1 MLYSNGNTTD
11 FPKLAEAMSVYG
23 IRKEAIEIAVEYL
36 DTSKERNNSLLDRIP
51 RHALIN
57 DEWSKREKLE
67 RAIKRE
73 IISTKSEE
81 LFERYI
87 LLSQAIYGSYA
98 YVFVMCA
105 CRYYDKFIKQEDR
118 FIKIMSSRF
127 GEKAEACLL
136 AMYVAQLQG
145 RFFVSYG
152 FKIKSPQTCVD
163 AVDFADDNPVT
174 IAQLCA
180 YALNQSLVPEKKGII
195 AKLVS
200 KSETDH
206 VVEKAVEYVHGLI
219 DRNPSVYIQLMC
231 ATGEGAY
238 FSDKCRKY
246 FTDAVKKCKEIQV
259 AEYAIDNMPNPE
271 RVLDMIAEIPD
282 CVDYVYIAYLVDKHM
297 INQYVRNHLETLA
310 VKYTDEYVKAME
322 LRSDVSKAKIM
333 ADILAKANP
342 KYIIKENALKEKAQV
357 RVSRNVSNHFKCKNE
372 VRSYLMGNGTINDI
386 LPLIK
391 DDVMRGYNGE
401 QSNYKETYGFDD
413 FMKRVITLCAVSKS
427 ISWWIF
433 KYYTDFKLKG
443 NEKQFIN
450 ILAEQNLSAEI
461 ILETLGNFIES
472 IWSEK
477 DEVMF
482 NFANAIA
489 ERADMFADVDIKDM
503 NINSRWIYVSGLGIA
518 DADKYKSQILAL
530 VGDTSKFVKKAVTEV
545 ISSNNWKDDI
555 IEFLQSKKA
564 GIREIAVSV
573 IEKKKPEDYREA
585 LEKAFEK
592 EKSEK
597 IKTRIALLLDV
608 NYSTETD
615 GKSSENV
622 DIVSG
627 LVRASKAKKVA
638 WLFEHPYKTV
648 HFKDGGEVSEDYLNA
663 MIIIN
668 SAIPSVTVNKTAL
681 EIAGKINP
689 DELGDFTLDVFGRWL
704 EKGAAAKTKWVLWFC
719 GVHGGHDMMENL
731 KHYIKEWSEH
741 SRGAIASEAVYSMA
755 VNGSSEALMNV
766 DNMARKF
773 KHRQV
778 RNAANSALDIAS
790 KELGITKEELGDR
803 IVPDM
808 NFDENMCR
816 VFDYG
821 KRQFKVYLTPSLEL
835 EIYNGDKKVKNMAK
849 PGVNDDKELA
859 EKSYNDF
866 KIMKKQI
873 KAVIESQKSR
883 LEYVLMCDRKWTG
896 EAWNNLFVKNPVMHC
911 FAVGLIWGI
920 YEYGELKESFRY
932 MDDGS
937 FTNIDENEFEIPENA
952 EIGLVHPIELTDEQ
966 RASWS
971 EQLSDY
977 EIIQPLN
984 QLGRQFYKPDE
995 SELNQEGIS
1004 RFEGKEVSDY
1014 TLRGKLT
1021 KMGWETGCPQDA
1033 GFFMEFVHDDD
1044 ITVSEGYRTEIEFS
1058 GMCIDLMQNEMMTL
1072 ETLYF
1077 YRKGT
1082 NKKLKIKD
1090 VNPRYF
1096 SEIVMQLTLIAG
1108 TEEQ

>member
-1 MLYSNGNTTD
+1 MLYSNGNVSG
-11 FPKLAEAMSVYG
+11 FPKLAEAMSAYG
-23 IRKEAIEIAVEYL
+23 IDKETIEIGVEYL
-36 DTSKERNNSLLDRIP
+36 DTSNDRNNALLDRISK
-51 RHALIN
+51 HTLIN
-57 DEWSKREKLE
+57 DGWGVRDKLE

-73 IISTKSEE
+73 IIATRSDE

-87 LLSQAIYGSYA
+87 LLSQAIYGSYS
-98 YVFVMCA
+98 YVFITCA
-105 CRYYDKFIKQEDR
+105 VGHYEFTKQENKLV
-118 FIKIMSSRF
+118 KIFSSRF
-127 GEKAEACLL
+127 GEKAEACVF
-136 AMYVAQLQG
+136 AIYVQQMSG
-145 RFFVSYG
+145 KWFVSCD
-152 FKIKSPQTCVD
+152 FKIKSPQVCID
-163 AVDFADDNPVT
+163 AVDFADDDPVT
-174 IAQLCA
+174 IARLCA
-180 YALNQSLVPEKKGII
+180 YALNQSPVPEKKGII
-195 AKLVS
+195 AKLIS
-200 KSETDH
+200 KTETDPI
-206 VVEKAVEYVHGLI
+206 VEKALEYVHGLI
-219 DRNPSVYIQLMC
+219 DKKPALYIQLVF

-238 FSDKCRKY
+238 FSDKCRTY
-246 FTDAVKKCKEIQV
+246 FTEAVKKCKEIQV
-259 AEYAIDNMPNPE
+259 AEHAISYMPNPE
-271 RVLDMIAEIPD
+271 SVLDMIAEIPD

-297 INQYVRNHLETLA
+297 NKASVVSHLGKLA
-310 VKYTDEYVKAME
+310 VKYTDEYVKSME
-322 LRSDVSKAKIM
+322 LRSDVSKAKEM
-333 ADILAKANP
+333 ENILCKANP
-342 KYIIKENALKEKAQV
+342 KYIAKENSLKEKAQI
-357 RVSRNVSNHFKCKNE
+357 RLSKNVSNHFQCKNE
-372 VRSYLMGNGTINDI
+372 VRSYLMGNCDINDI

-401 QSNYKETYGFDD
+401 ESHYTKTYGFDD
-413 FMKRVITLCAVSKS
+413 FMKRVITLCSVCKETYH
-427 ISWWIF
+427 WTF
-433 KYYTDFKLKG
+433 RHYTDFELKG

-450 ILAEQNLSAEI
+450 ILSEQKVPAKT
-461 ILETLGNFIES
+461 ILDSFGNYIDGL
-472 IWSEK
+472 WSGK

-482 NFANAIA
+482 NSANALA
-489 ERADMFADVDIKDM
+489 ENADMFSDIDVKDM
-503 NINSRWIYVSGLGIA
+503 SVNARWIYVSGLGIA

-530 VGDTSKFVKKAVTEV
+530 VGDTSKLVKNALTGI
-545 ISSNNWKDDI
+545 ISAHDWHDDI
-555 IEFLQSKKA
+555 VELLQSKKV
-564 GIREIAVSV
+564 GMREIAVSV
-573 IEKKKPEDYREA
+573 IEKQNPENYRAE

-597 IKTRIALLLDV
+597 IKVRIAGLLDV
-608 NYSTETD
+608 NYGSETS

-627 LVRASKAKKVA
+627 LVRGAKSKKVA
-638 WLFEHPYKTV
+638 WLFEQPYKTV
-648 HFKDGGEVSEDYLNA
+648 HFKDGGEVPEDYLKA
-663 MIIIN
+663 LLIIY
-668 SAIPSVTVNKTAL
+668 SEMTSVTVNPTAL
-681 EIAGKINP
+681 DIAEKINP

-719 GVHGGHDMMENL
+719 GVHGGHDMINNL
-731 KHYIKEWSEH
+731 MHYIKEWTEH
-741 SRGAIASEAVYSMA
+741 SRGAIASEAVYAMA

-778 RNAANSALDIAS
+778 RNAANYALDIAA

-835 EIYNGDKKVKNMAK
+835 EIYNGDKKVKNMSK

-866 KIMKKQI
+866 KVMKKQI
-873 KAVIESQKSR
+873 KAVIESQKNR
-883 LEYVLMCDRKWTG
+883 LEYVLMCDRKWTAD
-896 EAWNNLFVKNPVMHC
+896 AWNNLFVKNPVMHC
-911 FAVGLIWGI
+911 FAVGLIWGV
-920 YEYGELKESFRY
+920 YECGQLKESFRY

-937 FTNIDENEFEIPENA
+937 FTNIDEDEFEIPENA

-966 RASWS
+966 RASWA

-977 EIIQPLN
+977 EIIQPFN
-984 QLGRQFYKPDE
+984 QLDRLCYKPDE
-995 SELNQEGIS
+995 SELNQEGVS

-1033 GFFMEFVHDDD
+1033 GYFMEFVHDDE

-1058 GMCIDLMQNEMMTL
+1058 GMCIDFMQNEMMTL
-1072 ETLYF
+1072 ETLFF
-1077 YRKGT
+1077 YSSGT

-1096 SEIVMQLTLIAG
+1096 SEIVMQLASVAG
-1108 TEEQ
+1108 TDEQ